1 MLVPTTPEGFI
12 NALRNKCQVLALGA
26 QTMELSHPITIPRQS
41 GVGAVNWVSEST
53 ASTLTAVNFTNL
65 TLTPYAVSAN
75 HQYSKQL
82 LITGSESVDS
92 IIRNDIIAT
101 IAEAIDLSALSG
113 SGSGQPTG
121 IANTTGVQ
129 TVAIGANGLSINNAT
144 LFPAL
149 VSLESQLAASNADFG
164 KMAYLMRGTH
174 RASCK
179 KQVEFAST
187 ASPVWTTERRNG
199 ESQGIVNGYAAAVS
213 NQIFINGTVGT
224 ATTICSAIYFSDW
237 SDVIIG
243 SFGPLD
249 LVSDPY
255 TLGANGVVRLL
266 ARKWVDVGI
275 KTPAKHSMLLGILA
289 T

>member
-1 MLVPTTPEGFI
+1 MKKPLATVLTVVALLASAYAQCSAELARRTGKAPTGFYVPNEVFTRNLVASTGTLGGMLVPTTPEGFI

-26 QTMELSHPITIPRQS
+26 QTMELAHPVTIPRQS
-41 GVGAVNWVSEST
+41 GVGTVNWVGET
-53 ASTLTAVNFTNL
+53 VASTLTAVNFTNL

-101 IAEAIDLSALSG
+101 IAEAIDLAALHG
-113 SGSGQPTG
+113 SGSGQPLGIAGTTG
-121 IANTTGVQ
+121 IS

-149 VSLESQLAASNADFG
+149 VSLESMLAASNADFG
-164 KMAYLMRGTH
+164 KLSYLMRGTH

-187 ASPVWTTERRNG
+187 ASRARLTGVEHHRRRSRGHHAGDN
-199 ESQGIVNGYAAAVS
+199 
-213 NQIFINGTVGT
+213 
-224 ATTICSAIYFSDW
+224 C
-237 SDVIIG
+237 
-243 SFGPLD
+243 
-249 LVSDPY
+249 
-255 TLGANGVVRLL
+255 RC
-266 ARKWVDVGI
+266 
-275 KTPAKHSMLLGILA
+275 
-289 T
+289 